1 MVFDARMTA
10 AVVMN
15 VVRVTNDKEVKEDNP
30 IMVLV
35 SQF

>member
-15 VVRVTNDKEVKEDNP
+15 VVGVTNDKEVKEDNP
-30 IMVLV
+30 IMVPV
-35 SQF
+35 AQF